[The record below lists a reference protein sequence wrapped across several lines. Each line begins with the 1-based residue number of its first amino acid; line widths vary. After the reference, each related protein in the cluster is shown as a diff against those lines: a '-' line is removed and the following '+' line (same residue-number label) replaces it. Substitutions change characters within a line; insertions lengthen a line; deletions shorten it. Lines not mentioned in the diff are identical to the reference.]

1 MSSPDSDKDGDKGIT
16 SSQFMKTLT
25 RPDIHPGV
33 EPSYGTATVMSAS
46 SGSKLPMSAC
56 KQKRPAN
63 VTPICHLSSF
73 TEANEH
79 GPDSLNPVVQG
90 YDDTRYTRLESPSP
104 PCSLEEKST

>member
-16 SSQFMKTLT
+16 SNQFMKTLT

-56 KQKRPAN
+56 KPKRPAD

-73 TEANEH
+73 TEAHEH
-79 GPDSLNPVVQG
+79 ELDSLNPVVQG
-90 YDDTRYTRLESPSP
+90 YDDARYTRLESPSP